1 MRGTQGHKILRA
13 FLVEVAL
20 YYERDT
26 KCSEPNAL
34 NTLYSSPS
42 AFAFLVEGAL
52 YYERDTKFQE
62 PKCSQHSYS
71 SPSDQIP
78 AMTSSS

>member
-1 MRGTQGHKILRA
+1 MKHFELRGRQM
-13 FLVEVAL
+13 F
-20 YYERDT
+20 
-26 KCSEPNAL
+26 
-34 NTLYSSPS
+34 
-42 AFAFLVEGAL
+42 FLVEGAL